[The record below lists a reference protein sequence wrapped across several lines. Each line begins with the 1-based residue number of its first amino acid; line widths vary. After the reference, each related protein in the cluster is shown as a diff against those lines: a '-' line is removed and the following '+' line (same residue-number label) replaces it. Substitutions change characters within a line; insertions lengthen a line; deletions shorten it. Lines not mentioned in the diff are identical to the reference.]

1 MKVLSLIFL
10 FLFLLAGLSGCD
22 QKTQEKTD
30 FDLGYDLGTKETIY
44 KFWEMLGNE
53 ADLWQDWEIE
63 AKTAKLQGERA
74 EFFGYIMSFI
84 GCAILAFSGWRTER
98 DRNRLKSEK
107 REIEQQINI
116 AKTQYEQLKAE
127 IEKSSQLI
135 AERQQIENRT
145 VEMRES
151 EQQIKQRI
159 ENLNVLQEKAE
170 RKYAEILKKIDEISI

>member
-107 REIEQQINI
+107 REIE
-116 AKTQYEQLKAE
+116 
-127 IEKSSQLI
+127 
-135 AERQQIENRT
+135 
-145 VEMRES
+145 
-151 EQQIKQRI
+151 
-159 ENLNVLQEKAE
+159 
-170 RKYAEILKKIDEISI
+170 